1 MTETVDLSTMLA
13 TWLIVASTLTGVF
26 GIVGW
31 FRPASSWMRPIG
43 EAGGLACLLLSLVAW
58 ITRWSEAGHLPL
70 FGTYE
75 SSLSLALAVL
85 LGALILWFRSRG
97 TGLAWP
103 VACLVTAAVV
113 THGSL
118 FDRTP
123 YALTISERSWVVDVH
138 SLLAWAAFGVLAANA
153 ALAAFRLLSRR
164 DGKTVDRQLV
174 LSLEIGFVGH
184 SAMLVSGSVYKFLL
198 FGTAWSFDPIEI
210 LGMIAW
216 LSYGTLLHMHAF
228 AGWNGRRLAVWC
240 LALFVLL
247 TVTYR
252 GIVYFPSWSSYHI
265 LDMDLRMHVTAPQ
278 QPGGQP

>member
-1 MTETVDLSTMLA
+1 MTLTV
-13 TWLIVASTLTGVF
+13 WLMAACALTGVV
-26 GIVGW
+26 GIIGW
-31 FRPASSWMRPIG
+31 LRPASSRLRTVG
-43 EAGGLACLLLSLVAW
+43 EAGGLACLLLSLVVW
-58 ITRWSEAGHLPL
+58 LMRWSEAGHLPL

-85 LGALILWFRSRG
+85 LGALILWFKSRG

-103 VACLVTAAVV
+103 VACLVAAGLVA
-113 THGSL
+113 HGSF
-118 FDRTP
+118 FDRTV

-138 SLLAWAAFGVLAANA
+138 SLLAWAAFGALAANA
-153 ALAAFRLLSRR
+153 SLAAYRLISRR
-164 DGKTVDRQLV
+164 DSKKVDRWLV
-174 LSLEIGFVGH
+174 LSLEIGFVAH
-184 SAMLVSGSVYKFLL
+184 SAMLASGSVYKFLL

-210 LGMIAW
+210 LGMLAW

-228 AGWNGRRLAVWC
+228 AGWNGRRLAIWC

-265 LDMDLRMHVTAPQ
+265 LDMDLRMHVAPPQ
-278 QPGGQP
+278 QPGETP

>member
-1 MTETVDLSTMLA
+1 MMLTV
-13 TWLIVASTLTGVF
+13 WLMAACALTGVV
-26 GIVGW
+26 GIIGW
-31 FRPASSWMRPIG
+31 LRPASSRLRTVG
-43 EAGGLACLLLSLVAW
+43 EAGGLICLVLSLVVF
-58 ITRWSEAGHLPL
+58 IRRWSEAGHLPL

-85 LGALILWFRSRG
+85 LSAFILWLRSRG

-103 VACLVTAAVV
+103 VACLVAAGLVG
-113 THGSL
+113 HGLL

-123 YALTISERSWVVDVH
+123 YALTISERSWVVEVH
-138 SLLAWAAFGVLAANA
+138 SLLAWAAFGALTVNA

-164 DGKTVDRQLV
+164 DDKKVDRRLV
-174 LSLEIGFVGH
+174 LSLEIGFLGH
-184 SAMLVSGSVYKFLL
+184 SAMLVNGSVYKFLL

-210 LGMIAW
+210 LGMMAW